1 MNLAVAS
8 ALDAVRAERG
18 SRFVTAFGKAQAVL
32 DQFGEFRIAS
42 RVVSEAPH
50 ASSKDIADL
59 LSIMF
64 WMGTDNGAGIRREA
78 EEWLATATDAQRV
91 EVALHLESYPFLD
104 RLEMD
109 RVLRDVAS
117 IHSHL
122 RDRCFELIEA
132 RKREHE
138 G

>member
-18 SRFVTAFGKAQAVL
+18 SRLVTAFEKAQAVL
-32 DQFGEFRIAS
+32 DQLGEFGIAS

-59 LSIMF
+59 LSILC

-78 EEWLATATDAQRV
+78 EEWLTTATDAQRV
-91 EVALHLESYPFLD
+91 EVALHLEAYPFLD
-104 RLEMD
+104 QFEME
-109 RVLRDVAS
+109 RVLRNVAS
-117 IHSHL
+117 KHSHL
-122 RDRCFELIEA
+122 GGRCFELIEA
-132 RKREHE
+132 RKGEHE